1 MARGGAETR
10 ERLVEAAQRLILG
23 HGYTGASID
32 RVLAETRL
40 TKGAFFYHF
49 RNKAEL
55 GRAVMQR
62 YADNDRRMLDEA
74 LARAQKMSPDPLHQ
88 LLIIIGIY
96 IEQFEQ
102 LTSPM
107 DGCMYASYAY
117 QTKELEGA
125 SGDIA
130 RDALLHWRH
139 TIGRLVREAMALH
152 PPRIPVDPE
161 RIADHVVAIG
171 EGAHVLSMALDD
183 AAQPV
188 HALYHLRNYIELL
201 FGLRN

>member
-1 MARGGAETR
+1 VARGGTQTR
-10 ERLVEAAQRLILG
+10 ERLIQAAQELILG

-32 RVLAETRL
+32 KVLAETGL

-74 LARAQKMSPDPLHQ
+74 LAQAQQSTPDPLQQ
-88 LLIIIGIY
+88 LLTIIELY

-102 LTSPM
+102 LAGPM
-107 DGCMYASYAY
+107 EGCMYASYVY
-117 QTKELEGA
+117 QAKELEQA

-130 RDALLHWRH
+130 REALLYWRH
-139 TIGRLVREAMALH
+139 TIGRLLREAMERH

-161 RIADHVVAIG
+161 RLADHLVAIG

-183 AAQPV
+183 PAQPV
-188 HALYHLRNYIELL
+188 EALNHLRNYLELL
-201 FGLRN
+201 FGLRD